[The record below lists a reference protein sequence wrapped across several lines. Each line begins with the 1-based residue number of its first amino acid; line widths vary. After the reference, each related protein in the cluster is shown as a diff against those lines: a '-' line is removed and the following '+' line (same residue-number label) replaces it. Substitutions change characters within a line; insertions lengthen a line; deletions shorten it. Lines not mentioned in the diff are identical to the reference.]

1 MYIDLII
8 FLPPQ
13 TGHWHK
19 EYSTSNQCLMVTATV
34 VDAHLSQFCAEEAVF
49 V

>member
-8 FLPPQ
+8 CLPPQ
-13 TGHWHK
+13 TGHWHE
-19 EYSTSNQCLMVTATV
+19 EYSNLHQSLMVTATV
-34 VDAHLSQFCAEEAVF
+34 VSPFCAEEAVF